1 MRRTLLLLTTMTIAL
16 VLASGVALAAV
27 VAQGFSNYTNIHITD
42 SENAQADPA
51 TPYPSEITVS
61 GFNQA
66 TILDVN
72 VILNRF
78 RHTFPDDVGVLL
90 EGPTGQKTLL
100 MSDVGSSNSVS
111 GVRVILDDE
120 ATESLPDVVED
131 GPITDG
137 TYKPTRGTSFEFPPN
152 NDGAEVPFNF
162 PSPAPGGPYE
172 SSLSVFDGTDPNGI
186 WKLYVLDDSDFDRGR
201 FGGGWRL
208 RISAEVP

>member
-16 VLASGVALAAV
+16 VLASGVAVAAV
-27 VAQGFSNYTNIHITD
+27 VSQSFSNFTTILIKD
-42 SENAQADPA
+42 PENAQADPA

-72 VILNRF
+72 LRLNGF

-90 EGPTGQKTLL
+90 VGPTGQSALL
-100 MSDVGSSNSVS
+100 MSDVGSSNSVA
-111 GVRVILDDE
+111 GVRLKLDDE

-131 GPITDG
+131 GRITDG

-152 NDGAEVPFNF
+152 NDGAEVPFSF

-201 FGGGWRL
+201 FNRGWIL
-208 RISAEVP
+208 QISAEVP